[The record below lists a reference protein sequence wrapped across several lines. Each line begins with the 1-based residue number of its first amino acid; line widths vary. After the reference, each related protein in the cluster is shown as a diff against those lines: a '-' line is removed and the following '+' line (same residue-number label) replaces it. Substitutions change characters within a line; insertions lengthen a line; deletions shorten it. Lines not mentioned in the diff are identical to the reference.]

1 MVALL
6 SNAKTAAKI
15 SLGTYI
21 ALHIVLFLAIY
32 FFQPCS
38 TYRAYRKNNR
48 HKVNMLLIISQT
60 IASLLFF
67 YGDNIYILLRRY
79 SQELECGE
87 QCLDNNLKAATV
99 TLCLSLILFQVFPHA
114 LEKVAEMYFNN
125 YTQEESKGYGS
136 ALSMLVTVVKID
148 NVYTLTITVL
158 ITETEDF
165 CTLGWILVSI
175 CSGAGV
181 IIITIYCIHS
191 VKSLDKLKKF
201 TVICIF
207 FSLLGCLLAY
217 LLADNQQPLDCAL
230 KCNTLPAN
238 TTEIDC
244 DRVKSAATRFSL
256 LAITII
262 ITASAGGVIITGL
275 SAQYPPGH
283 RSDQMLTEENVSLNN
298 TQERLLHSTE
308 ENASLHSTK
317 ENASTEENALLHS
330 TEENA
335 SLHSTKENASTEE
348 NASLHSTEERQLH
361 STEENAS
368 LHNMEKSEPLLNSE
382 VNHD

>member
-1 MVALL
+1 
-6 SNAKTAAKI
+6 
-15 SLGTYI
+15 
-21 ALHIVLFLAIY
+21 
-32 FFQPCS
+32 
-38 TYRAYRKNNR
+38 
-48 HKVNMLLIISQT
+48 MLLIISQT

-87 QCLDNNLKAATV
+87 KCLDNNLKAATV

-148 NVYTLTITVL
+148 NVYTLTITML

-165 CTLGWILVSI
+165 CTLGWILFSI

-201 TVICIF
+201 TVTCIF
-207 FSLLGCLLAY
+207 FLLLGCLPAY

-230 KCNTLPAN
+230 KCNTLLAN

-262 ITASAGGVIITGL
+262 ITASVGGIIITGL
-275 SAQYPPGH
+275 SVQHPPGQH
-283 RSDQMLTEENVSLNN
+283 LPGHGSDQTLEQLTVVSALLPSALPGKSIA
-298 TQERLLHSTE
+298 TQHQGESIATQHQGESIATQHQGESIATQHQGESIATQHQGESIATQHQRESIATQHQGESITTQSLHSTVERQSTE
-308 ENASLHSTK
+308 ENASLGS
-317 ENASTEENALLHS
+317 SM
-330 TEENA
+330 
-335 SLHSTKENASTEE
+335 
-348 NASLHSTEERQLH
+348 EER
-361 STEENAS
+361 
-368 LHNMEKSEPLLNSE
+368 EPLLSSE